1 MEFLVDNKHW
11 DRKQNTSTTVGNS
24 DNNHRIRG
32 SNNNTNSNDEAT
44 VVSSIRYNHS
54 QHSNAYNKPAS
65 RQPLY
70 KDLLVGPLEDD
81 IDDQKRSRNSLYANR
96 FLTHQHSH
104 PPLLHRALLSNL
116 VNLQATRDDSKLTC
130 SHNSLPPTFSRQHS
144 SSEAAAMSDYGRQGG
159 PAAEL
164 LVKLPLDYRRQHR
177 PLFRAQRSLGNV
189 RNGPVH
195 GTVQRSSSSSAADD
209 LHKGNQR
216 AWNVNRME
224 LQKRL
229 ALADEH
235 SFSPVKWH
243 HIYRDTE
250 LRHVL
255 NKGKPM
261 LLISAMENV
270 VCKYI
275 IFE

>member
-1 MEFLVDNKHW
+1 MEFLVDDNHW
-11 DRKQNTSTTVGNS
+11 DKKQNTPTAGGNG
-24 DNNHRIRG
+24 DNHNRIRG
-32 SNNNTNSNDEAT
+32 SNNNTNNNDEAT
-44 VVSSIRYNHS
+44 IVSSIRYHHS
-54 QHSNAYNKPAS
+54 HHSNAYNKQTS

-70 KDLLVGPLEDD
+70 KDFHRTLED
-81 IDDQKRSRNSLYANR
+81 IDDQKRSRHSLYANR

-116 VNLQATRDDSKLTC
+116 VKLQVSRDDSKLAC

-144 SSEAAAMSDYGRQGG
+144 SSETTVMSDYDRQGG
-159 PAAEL
+159 TATEV

-195 GTVQRSSSSSAADD
+195 GTVQRSVSSSAADD
-209 LHKGNQR
+209 LHKSNLR
-216 AWNVNRME
+216 SWSVNRME

-235 SFSPVKWH
+235 SFSPVRWH

-250 LRHVL
+250 YVL
-255 NKGKPM
+255 NKGKP
-261 LLISAMENV
+261 L
-270 VCKYI
+270 
-275 IFE
+275 FF